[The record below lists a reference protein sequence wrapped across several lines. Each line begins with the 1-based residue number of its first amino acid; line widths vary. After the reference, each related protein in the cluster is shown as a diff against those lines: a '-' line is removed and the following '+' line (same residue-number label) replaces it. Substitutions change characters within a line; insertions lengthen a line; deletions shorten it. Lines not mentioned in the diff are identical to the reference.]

1 MSFFIPA
8 AMAQTAAPQG
18 QPGGSWSF
26 LIMMGGLFLFMYLFM
41 IRPQQ
46 KRAKEH
52 RELVSSIGKGD
63 EVLLNSGLIGKVNK
77 VDDDYIVLEVGEN
90 NELKFQKSAVHAV
103 LPKGTIKSI

>member
-18 QPGGSWSF
+18 QQSSWTF

-46 KRAKEH
+46 KRTKEH
-52 RELVSSIGKGD
+52 RELVSSLSKGD